1 MSTRLE
7 LHKELIMAKLPTV
20 FCHASTIVKLRN
32 GGLMCCWFGGSHEGE
47 ADVAIYA
54 SRKMNI
60 SQRVAANV
68 SANGVG
74 CEALEAGMGWS
85 APVKLA
91 NGADANW
98 NPVLFFRED
107 GTLLLFYKEGQ
118 RIAEWRTM
126 FMTSS
131 DDGKTWSAPRE
142 LVTGDVSGGR
152 GPVRNKL
159 IRLASGRVLAGGST
173 EHGIWRAFAD
183 ISDDNGISWHKSNAV
198 AIAKLKYNE
207 GEKTAESNIAVSS
220 QSFYGRGVI
229 QPSLWQS
236 ADCSVHML
244 LRSSEGFVHRAD
256 STDEGES
263 WSAAYPLTLPN
274 NNSGLDLVALAD
286 GRLLLVCNPVAA
298 NWGMRSPLSL
308 FMSEDD
314 GHTWH
319 KLIDLETEKGEFSYP
334 AIIAED
340 HDVYISY
347 TYDRKN
353 IAVVQIKI

>member
-1 MSTRLE
+1 MSTKLE
-7 LHKELIMAKLPTV
+7 LHKELIMAKLPTA

-236 ADCSVHML
+236 ADGSVHML

>member
-1 MSTRLE
+1 MSTKLE
-7 LHKELIMAKLPTV
+7 LHKELIMAKLPTA

-207 GEKTAESNIAVSS
+207 REKTAESNIAVSS

-236 ADCSVHML
+236 ADGSVHML

-334 AIIAED
+334 AIIAQD

>member
-1 MSTRLE
+1 
-7 LHKELIMAKLPTV
+7 MAKLPTA

-236 ADCSVHML
+236 ADGSVHML

>member
-7 LHKELIMAKLPTV
+7 LHKELIMAKLPTA

-236 ADCSVHML
+236 ADGSVHML

>member
-1 MSTRLE
+1 
-7 LHKELIMAKLPTV
+7 MAKLPTA

-68 SANGVG
+68 SAHGVD

-236 ADCSVHML
+236 ADGSVHML

-334 AIIAED
+334 AIIAQD

>member
-1 MSTRLE
+1 
-7 LHKELIMAKLPTV
+7 MAKLPTA
-20 FCHASTIVKLRN
+20 FCHASTVVKLRN

-236 ADCSVHML
+236 ADGSVHML

-334 AIIAED
+334 AIIAQD